1 MAQKDKSIINN
12 ISEYHQENRV
22 RFVLEIPTL
31 NEISD
36 EQIWKIFKLQSTI
49 ATTNLVLF
57 TRHGK
62 IARFAS
68 EVEILKEFFEYRVEM
83 YEMRKEYMLAKLKLD
98 YEILA
103 NKVQF
108 IQAVIAGTIKI
119 NGKKRSLIM
128 QQCKTSGLKTWTQ
141 LQDIMTKFIKN
152 EGTKSRI
159 EKRSP

>member
-1 MAQKDKSIINN
+1 
-12 ISEYHQENRV
+12 
-22 RFVLEIPTL
+22 
-31 NEISD
+31 
-36 EQIWKIFKLQSTI
+36 
-49 ATTNLVLF
+49 
-57 TRHGK
+57 
-62 IARFAS
+62 
-68 EVEILKEFFEYRVEM
+68 LKEFFEYRVEM